1 MSNTFHISCIAI
13 LLLVIYLEYNKISTL
28 EADNSVLRSEYT
40 LLDNTLK
47 DEQAKFKASI
57 KKLEDELTQ
66 YTIDAELYTC
76 TIATKTKDIDDKT
89 EEEESK
95 IKKELNSDSS
105 IDNQLN
111 ISRRL
116 LDEFSSTNK

>member
-40 LLDNTLK
+40 LLDNT
-47 DEQAKFKASI
+47 
-57 KKLEDELTQ
+57 LEDELTQ